1 MAGATVTLRTGGPD
15 RVERPPAG
23 RRGRGTPVWRPL
35 RRLLGYAALVGFA
48 LIFIYP
54 FVLSALTAFK
64 SLPDI
69 AATPVA
75 PWPGAD
81 GWTLE
86 GIRGL
91 QRGSVRIPRWLTNSV
106 VVSVCVVLG
115 RLVLCSLA
123 GYALARMRFF
133 GRTVVFALV
142 VAVLAVP
149 AIVLAIPRFIIM
161 KEMGILNTYA
171 GLILPLMF
179 DAFGIFLMKQFFE
192 QLPTELEEAA
202 AIDGASTFQVF
213 SRVML
218 PIAAPGLIA
227 LTILSTQAS
236 WNEFLH
242 PLIAAP
248 ADPDLRTLPV
258 GLALLRGA
266 FGQAQPW
273 NTILAG
279 AMITTIPMAVIF
291 FVFQRYFV
299 QGVAASAL
307 KD

>member
-1 MAGATVTLRTGGPD
+1 MAVTVAAPPEHVGDTGVDTAG
-15 RVERPPAG
+15 RARPPVQARPVRARPG
-23 RRGRGTPVWRPL
+23 DSPVWRRI
-35 RRLLGYAALVGFA
+35 RRTVGYLVLVGFA

-54 FVLSALTAFK
+54 FVLSVVTSFK

-69 AATPVA
+69 AADPVTPWA
-75 PWPGAD
+75 GPR
-81 GWTLE
+81 GWTLD

-91 QRGSVRIPRWLTNSV
+91 QRGSIRIPLWLLNSV
-106 VVSVCVVLG
+106 VVTVCVVLG

-133 GRTVVFALV
+133 GRTAVFALV

-161 KEMGILNTYA
+161 KELGILNTYA

-192 QLPTELEEAA
+192 QLPAELEEAA
-202 AIDGASTFQVF
+202 AIDGASTIQVF
-213 SRVML
+213 WRVML

-227 LTILSTQAS
+227 LTILSTQGT

-248 ADPDLRTLPV
+248 AEPDLRTLPV

-266 FGQAQPW
+266 FGEAQPW

-291 FVFQRYFV
+291 FVF
-299 QGVAASAL
+299 
-307 KD
+307 